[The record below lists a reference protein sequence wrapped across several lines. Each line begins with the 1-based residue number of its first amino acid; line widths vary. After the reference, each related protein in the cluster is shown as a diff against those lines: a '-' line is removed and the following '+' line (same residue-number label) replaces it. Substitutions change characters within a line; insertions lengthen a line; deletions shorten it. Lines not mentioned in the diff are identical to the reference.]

1 MRQLSPGNT
10 ATINHEAAGIAAC
23 SRHFVGEPRVAELL
37 RDPIAR
43 ALMAADKTDH
53 RAVVALLESV
63 NGRRAA

>member
-1 MRQLSPGNT
+1 MRQISPGNIAT
-10 ATINHEAAGIAAC
+10 ASHEAAGIG
-23 SRHFVGEPRVAELL
+23 GEPRVSELL
-37 RDPIAR
+37 CDPIAR